1 VVTTTMIH
9 RIASRLVMITALIS
23 IGSAVALGQVPESTD
38 SASFDVAAIKPSGPD
53 SGNGLSVKFLPDGF
67 AARNASVRLL
77 IKIAYNLNDDEVS
90 GGPAWIGLKKFDID
104 AKRDAAT
111 TSSTDRAQTRLM
123 LQSLLRDRF
132 KLKLRSETKEMATFA
147 LVVAKGGPKLK
158 RSTTPDEAVRFQG
171 GLGSITAS
179 NATLDQLAA
188 AVEDWVGHPVENMTG
203 LDGKYDF
210 KLEWTPD
217 QASVLSPADAASSPP
232 PPHDYSGPTIFTAVQ
247 QQLGLSLQSRKIQA
261 PCEIVESVELPSEN

>member
-1 VVTTTMIH
+1 MIN
-9 RIASRLVMITALIS
+9 RIVGELVIITASLMPVC
-23 IGSAVALGQVPESTD
+23 APVALGQAPASAD
-38 SASFDVAAIKPSGPD
+38 SVSFDVASIKPSGPD
-53 SGNGLSVKFLPDGF
+53 SGNGLSVKFLPDRF
-67 AARNASVRLL
+67 VAKNASVRLL

-90 GGPAWIGLKKFDID
+90 GGPSWIGMKKFDID
-104 AKRDAAT
+104 AKRDAAA
-111 TSSTDRAQTRLM
+111 TSSTDKAQTRLM
-123 LQSLLRDRF
+123 LQNLLRDRF
-132 KLKLRSETKEMATFA
+132 KLRLRPEMKEMSTFA

-158 RSTTPDEAVRFQG
+158 KSPTPDGDAYFQG
-171 GLGSITAS
+171 GLGHITAS

-217 QASVLSPADAASSPP
+217 QATPPADAVGSQPTPP
-232 PPHDYSGPTIFTAVQ
+232 DYSGPTIFTAVQ

-261 PCEIVESVELPSEN
+261 PCQIVESVELPSEN

>member
-1 VVTTTMIH
+1 MVTATMIN
-9 RIASRLVMITALIS
+9 RIASRLVMITALMS
-23 IGSAVALGQVPESTD
+23 IGSAVTFGQAAASAD
-38 SASFDVAAIKPSGPD
+38 GASFDVAAIKPSGPD
-53 SGNGLSVKFLPDGF
+53 SGNGLSVKFLPGGF
-67 AARNASVRLL
+67 TARNASVRLL

-104 AKRDAAT
+104 AKRDAAA

-123 LQSLLRDRF
+123 LQGLLRDRF

-158 RSTTPDEAVRFQG
+158 RSTTPDGDVHFQG

-179 NATLDQLAA
+179 NATLNQLAA

-217 QASVLSPADAASSPP
+217 QANVSSPADAVGSS